1 MQFIL
6 SQFEE
11 LITQG
16 AVKNGMPFVFAQ
28 NVRISDVRP
37 SADAFQR
44 ELTGH
49 GLYRITATSVT
60 DVYPDLTYIPVAI
73 SISPK

>member
-1 MQFIL
+1 
-6 SQFEE
+6 

-16 AVKNGMPFVFAQ
+16 ALKNGMPFVFAQ
-28 NVRISDVRP
+28 NVKITDVRP
-37 SADAFQR
+37 SAEVLQR
-44 ELTGH
+44 DLAGH
-49 GLYRITATSVT
+49 GLYRITATSVG